1 VRVVCDG
8 RQECDLIQKGFCLPR
23 RCERTCKGN
32 NAKKEFA
39 DQGKRDTH
47 NEMPVKK
54 SEREKEILS
63 RLGMALTLFFSL
75 ITTSRHSSL
84 SQSHSRHPT
93 DGAKNEQ
100 LERTDG
106 AGRAGVLFFG
116 ENGFSSPFCWGTT
129 WFPSAQPV
137 FGKWFYSL
145 PHCWKGKQNTGGR
158 EQGDVTPSVTPTGS
172 KRETKIWYAI
182 HTQSLALV
190 SELVLSVSFM
200 LFHLSVR
207 LSSRAVIRPHFRP
220 LSPVQ
225 PDDKVI
231 GDGIVARARPP
242 LGVKMQCTQ
251 SGRLVNTTLVTGQK
265 NLTSLVLVTKEGCNL
280 KEKSPSGLIICPC
293 IRLCHPQDSGRLRK
307 TQSTNKGREI

>member
-1 VRVVCDG
+1 MCVVCDG

-116 ENGFSSPFCWGTT
+116 ENGFSSPFCWG
-129 WFPSAQPV
+129 PLGSR
-137 FGKWFYSL
+137 
-145 PHCWKGKQNTGGR
+145 PHSPC
-158 EQGDVTPSVTPTGS
+158 
-172 KRETKIWYAI
+172 
-182 HTQSLALV
+182 LV
-190 SELVLSVSFM
+190 SGF
-200 LFHLSVR
+200 
-207 LSSRAVIRPHFRP
+207 IRCHIAGKESKTREAASKAMSRP
-220 LSPVQ
+220 LSHRQ
-225 PDDKVI
+225 AANAKQ
-231 GDGIVARARPP
+231 
-242 LGVKMQCTQ
+242 K
-251 SGRLVNTTLVTGQK
+251 SGMPFTL
-265 NLTSLVLVTKEGCNL
+265 NLWLWFLN
-280 KEKSPSGLIICPC
+280 
-293 IRLCHPQDSGRLRK
+293 
-307 TQSTNKGREI
+307 